1 MYASFQRKENAA
13 LIVPDISQDGG
24 TIGGLNSVNN
34 LSTVDAAETKTT
46 SRQYKSVKDNVNHVG
61 ETMYINI
68 YIYPLNVRSSIL
80 KKICRSKINVF
91 ICNLSVTL

>member
-1 MYASFQRKENAA
+1 MLQHRTYILQDTLTLYASFQRKENAA

-46 SRQYKSVKDNVNHVG
+46 SRQYKSVKDNINHVG
-61 ETMYINI
+61 ETYI
-68 YIYPLNVRSSIL
+68 YIYIHTHRM
-80 KKICRSKINVF
+80 
-91 ICNLSVTL
+91 

>member
-1 MYASFQRKENAA
+1 MLQHRTYILQDTLTLYASFQRKENAA

-61 ETMYINI
+61 ETYI
-68 YIYPLNVRSSIL
+68 YIYIYTPIEC
-80 KKICRSKINVF
+80 KK
-91 ICNLSVTL
+91 